1 MKSRNN
7 KSNPF
12 KIFFIYHSHIDIGY
26 TERQEKIAE
35 YQADFIRQAV
45 DCVLTHEQKAE
56 PFKFTAEGFWAIEQY
71 LNKYGEKGEERL
83 AKAIRTK
90 RFEFAAN
97 YLHFAEILNY
107 ENLGKSL
114 DYSINF
120 ATRNGLDSPKVAM
133 ASDINGFG
141 WGYAQLLY
149 DRGVHNLMTC
159 INTHH
164 GGAPFMKPLVPF
176 WWKTPKGDRILV
188 WNGLTY
194 HKGNLLGL
202 IPGLTPCGDPFIP
215 GMLPDDSKFIDVVN
229 CDSYASRRIFEMV
242 EAMRKNGYE
251 YDFLPIMGGGL
262 YTDNNPISDNHCDI
276 INEFNQKYGDEV
288 QIINSTLD
296 EFFDYLRENISD
308 IPEYSGD
315 WPDWWTDGCLATPMQ
330 TRVFRN
336 AQRNLKLIDKL
347 DEQCEIISKSDRDEI
362 VNKLCLY
369 AEHTWGH
376 SQTYTDPYKL
386 LVQQLD
392 LRKDK
397 HATDADILSSRAL
410 DKLSRALG
418 EGEFRVGRPMSYTI
432 VNPNDFEV
440 LETVYLPTDFWE
452 EGCFEH
458 KKYYVEDQNGTVYAT
473 QRLYTLRGAFVAFD
487 LHLQAKESTNV
498 RICFEDGEAEIEKLD
513 IHEFENQFYRVSWDD
528 FNIISVINKATN
540 KEMLCSQ
547 SVFLGQ
553 PVYQVF
559 KNGNRTDAAG
569 FGYTARK
576 KPQDAICYGKSVG
589 LEVISNGAVKTILRI
604 HYDIESTKKCFT
616 EIVLYKNRP
625 NIDVNINMAKD
636 LVMDPEGMYMAL
648 PVQANN
654 GEWYLDK
661 AGCSFKAGTNLPK
674 TCCDYF
680 AFDRGFFSKGDVE
693 TVVVNS
699 KDIPLITIGKI
710 KLWDFTTEI
719 EPAGVIYAWLLN
731 NKWETNFRIN
741 CAGFYEN
748 RFTITLAYPHDN
760 VDQILEKNDLN
771 FLVLRN

>member
-1 MKSRNN
+1 MA
-7 KSNPF
+7 F

-26 TERQEKIAE
+26 TERQEKIAN

-45 DCVLTHEQKAE
+45 DCILTSKQKDE

-71 LNKYGEKGEERL
+71 INKYGEDGEKRL
-83 AKAIRTK
+83 VEAIKTK

-107 ENLGKSL
+107 ENLRKSL
-114 DYSINF
+114 NYSLDF
-120 ATRNGLDSPKVAM
+120 AKKNGIDSPRIAM

-141 WGYAQLLY
+141 WGYSQLLY
-149 DRGVHNLMTC
+149 DFGVENLMTC

-176 WWKTPKGDRILV
+176 WWKTPNGDRILV
-188 WNGLTY
+188 WNGLAY

-202 IPGLTPCGDPFIP
+202 IPGSTPCGDPGIP
-215 GMLPDDSKFIDVVN
+215 GMLPDESQFVDVVN
-229 CDSYASRRIFEMV
+229 CDSYAARRIFDMV
-242 EAMRKNGYE
+242 EAMKTNGYE

-276 INEFNQKYGDEV
+276 VNEFNQKYGDKIV
-288 QIINSTLD
+288 ICNATLD
-296 EFFDYLRENISD
+296 EFFDYLRKNVTD

-315 WPDWWTDGCLATPMQ
+315 WPDWWTDGCLCSPIQ

-336 AQRNLKLIDKL
+336 AQRTLKLIDKI
-347 DEQCEIISKSDRDEI
+347 DDKYEIISKIDRDKI

-376 SQTYTDPYKL
+376 SQTFTDPYKL

-397 HATDADILSSRAL
+397 HATDADILSSKAL
-410 DKLSRALG
+410 DKLTRTLG

-432 VNPNDFEV
+432 VNPHDFAV
-440 LETVYLPTDFWE
+440 SETIYLSTDFWE
-452 EGCFEH
+452 EGLFQN
-458 KKYYVEDQNGTVYAT
+458 KKYHILDENGKEYCA
-473 QRLYTLRGAFVAFD
+473 QRLYTLRGAFLAFD
-487 LHLQAKESTNV
+487 ITLQPKEQIGV
-498 RICFEDGEAEIEKLD
+498 KICLEDGEALKENLD
-513 IHEFENQFYRVSWDD
+513 ISKFENDFYTVSWDK
-528 FNIISVINKATN
+528 FKITSVVNKKTGN
-540 KEMLCSQ
+540 EMLCSDTI
-547 SVFLGQ
+547 FLGQ

-559 KNGNRTDAAG
+559 KNGNRPDAAG
-569 FGYTARK
+569 FGYSSRK
-576 KPQDAICYGKSVG
+576 KPQDEIYYGKPLSIKV
-589 LEVISNGAVKTILRI
+589 LSNGEVKTILQI
-604 HYDIESTKKCFT
+604 EYEIESTKKCFT

-625 NIDVNINMAKD
+625 EIEVNINMAKD

-648 PVQANN
+648 PIQARN
-654 GEWYLDK
+654 GNWYLDK
-661 AGCSFKAGTNLPK
+661 PGCMFKAGTNLPK

-680 AFDRGFFSKGDVE
+680 AFDRGFFSSGNNE
-693 TVVVNS
+693 TLVINS
-699 KDIPLITIGKI
+699 KDIPLITIGGL
-710 KLWDFTTEI
+710 KLWDYTTEI
-719 EPAGVIYAWLLN
+719 DPKGVVYAWLLN

-748 RFTITLAYPHDN
+748 RFTITIAENDCD
-760 VDQILEKNDLN
+760 VDRILEKNDLYC
-771 FLVLRN
+771 LSLRN